1 MVIII
6 LPVKGRQKNLL
17 WCMGILLCP
26 NHLQLTDKIW
36 KKKKKKR
43 KTKMEWNTRKS
54 ILAVSLSIGESLSF
68 QWGLFQTIWL
78 KWSTCTIML
87 IIQIHLAHELWL
99 CSLVASF
106 WLSILNLFF
115 FHSFIEKFLFKPE
128 SRLCHDQVFYNKL
141 LHNLTNGGHDLKQ
154 TMTSAGWRI
163 VGYWPCKLS
172 IWASGGYGR
181 DIKNKDFKL

>member
-36 KKKKKKR
+36 KKKKKR

-54 ILAVSLSIGESLSF
+54 FLAVSLSIGESLSF

-99 CSLVASF
+99 CSLVAPVSDSPFWIYSF
-106 WLSILNLFF
+106 FTHLLKNSYLN
-115 FHSFIEKFLFKPE
+115 
-128 SRLCHDQVFYNKL
+128 Q
-141 LHNLTNGGHDLKQ
+141 NLGYVMIKCST
-154 TMTSAGWRI
+154 TS
-163 VGYWPCKLS
+163 Y
-172 IWASGGYGR
+172 
-181 DIKNKDFKL
+181 FTT

>member
-1 MVIII
+1 MEHEKVIFSCVIKYRWITII
-6 LPVKGRQKNLL
+6 PMRP
-17 WCMGILLCP
+17 IS
-26 NHLQLTDKIW
+26 NHLI
-36 KKKKKKR
+36 
-43 KTKMEWNTRKS
+43 KMEHMHNHAYNSNT
-54 ILAVSLSIGESLSF
+54 F
-68 QWGLFQTIWL
+68 
-78 KWSTCTIML
+78 STWIMVVFP
-87 IIQIHLAHELWL
+87 
-99 CSLVASF
+99 CRASF